1 MKKHIPE
8 KLYSLLTG
16 EERFRLYIEALCRGD
31 EAEAKHLIESCPP
44 RNLRDEPGGLCR
56 PL

>member
-1 MKKHIPE
+1 MKKHITE
-8 KLYSLLTG
+8 KLYSFLTG

-31 EAEAKHLIESCPP
+31 EAEAKHLLGKLPP
-44 RNLRDEPGGLCR
+44 RNLRDEAGGLYR

>member
-16 EERFRLYIEALCRGD
+16 EERFRLNIEALCRGD
-31 EAEAKHLIESCPP
+31 EVEAKHLVQSCPP
-44 RNLRDEPGGLCR
+44 KPAR
-56 PL
+56 